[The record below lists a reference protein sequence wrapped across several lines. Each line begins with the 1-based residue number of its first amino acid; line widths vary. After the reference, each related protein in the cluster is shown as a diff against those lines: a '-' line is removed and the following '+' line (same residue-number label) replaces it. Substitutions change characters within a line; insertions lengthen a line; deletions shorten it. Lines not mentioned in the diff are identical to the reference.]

1 MRRSFALLS
10 FICAAAPLRP
20 CAAQSPAPDSVFT
33 RREEMIPMRDGVKL
47 FTVILI
53 PKQAAAPLPFLMTRT
68 PYGVAGTTGNGL
80 ASTNAPFREL
90 IADGYIFVL
99 QDIRGMNR
107 SEGRFLMNRPPRA
120 AGSTASDESTDTW
133 DTIDWLVKN
142 VTPNNGRVGMM
153 GISYPG
159 WTTAIAG
166 LDPHPALKALSP
178 QAPMGDAWMGD
189 DFFHQGAF
197 RLSYG
202 LEYAWLMEASTD
214 QSVNPNIGRWDAY
227 DFYRSFPTLRD
238 LTHAVGAD
246 AWPTWR
252 LFNEHPAY
260 DSVWQ
265 HRSTPRYVTQAKV
278 PTLTVGGWW
287 DQEDKYGPLTTY
299 RSLEQ
304 HDTAGRSF
312 LVMGPWFHGGWMRG
326 RGDSLGNIRFGS
338 NTSEDYRRDIQAPW
352 FRYWLH
358 DQGSGHFDEATVY
371 DAGANRWRH
380 FASWPPREAVRKS
393 LYLREG
399 GLLSFDAPTAAAG
412 ADSWVSDPAHPVPY
426 RPRPIEL
433 TYDPR
438 GSRWRTWETEDQRF
452 VDGRPDVMTWQTP
465 VLSED
470 VTIAGDVTAR
480 LFASTTGSDADW
492 VVKLIDV
499 YPDSVTDRPKMG
511 GYELMVAF
519 DIMRGRYRRSFEH
532 AEPIRPNAVLPYTV
546 DLHQQA
552 YEFKRGH
559 RIMVQVQSTWFPAYD
574 RNPQTFVPNIF
585 LAPASAYRAQTH
597 RIHRSRASPSHI
609 EVMVLPSGAP

>member
-1 MRRSFALLS
+1 MRPSFALIA

-20 CAAQSPAPDSVFT
+20 SAAQSPAPADSAFT

-53 PKQAAAPLPFLMTRT
+53 PKQASAPLPFLMTRT
-68 PYGVAGTTGNGL
+68 PYGVAGTTGNMV
-80 ASTNAPFREL
+80 ASVNAPYREL

-227 DFYRSFPTLRD
+227 DFYRSFPTLQD
-238 LTHAVGAD
+238 LTRAVGAD

-287 DQEDKYGPLTTY
+287 DQEDKYGPLATY

-312 LVMGPWFHGGWMRG
+312 LVMGPWF
-326 RGDSLGNIRFGS
+326 
-338 NTSEDYRRDIQAPW
+338 
-352 FRYWLH
+352 RYWLH
-358 DQGSGHFDEATVY
+358 DHGTGHFDEATLY

-380 FASWPPREAVRKS
+380 FATWPPREATRKS

-399 GLLSFDAPTAAAG
+399 GLLSFDAPTAAVG

-426 RPRPIEL
+426 RSRPVEL

-438 GSRWRTWETEDQRF
+438 GSRWRNWETEEQRF

-465 VLSED
+465 VLTED
-470 VTIAGDVTAR
+470 VTIAGDVVAK

-552 YEFKRGH
+552 YQFRRGH
-559 RIMVQVQSTWFPAYD
+559 RIMVQIQSTWFPAYD

-597 RIHRSRASPSHI
+597 RIHRSRTSPSHI
-609 EVMVLPSGAP
+609 EVMVLPGEGQ

>member
-1 MRRSFALLS
+1 MRRSLLLLFTLIAS
-10 FICAAAPLRP
+10 PL
-20 CAAQSPAPDSVFT
+20 AAQVTAPDSGFV

-53 PKQAAAPLPFLMTRT
+53 PKQATAPLPFLMTRT
-68 PYGVAGTTGNGL
+68 PYGVAGVNGDRL
-80 ASTNAPFREL
+80 ANARGPYREL
-90 IADGYIFVL
+90 VTDGYIFVF
-99 QDIRGMNR
+99 QDIRGMYR
-107 SEGRFLMNRPPRA
+107 SEGRFLMNRPPRP

-133 DTIDWLVKN
+133 DTIEWLTHQ

-159 WTTAIAG
+159 WTTTIAG

-202 LEYAWLMEASTD
+202 LEYAWMMEASND
-214 QSVNPNIGRWDAY
+214 QSVFPNIGRWDSY
-227 DFYRSFPTLRD
+227 DFYRSFRTLGE
-238 LTHAVGAD
+238 LTRAVGAD

-252 LFNEHPAY
+252 LFTEHPAY

-265 HRSTPRYVTQAKV
+265 HRSSPRYVTRAKV
-278 PTLTVGGWW
+278 PTLIVGGWW
-287 DQEDKYGPLTTY
+287 DQEDKYGPLATY
-299 RSLEQ
+299 AAAERN
-304 HDTAGRSF
+304 DTAGRNF
-312 LVMGPWFHGGWMRG
+312 LVMGPWYHGGWMG
-326 RGDSLGNIRFGS
+326 SRGDTLGNIRFGS
-338 NTSEDYRRDIQAPW
+338 NTGEEFRRDIQAPW

-358 DQGSGHFDEATVY
+358 DQGDGKFAEATVY
-371 DAGANRWRH
+371 DAGAGQWRH
-380 FASWPPREAVRKS
+380 FATWPPREATRTS
-393 LYLREG
+393 LFLREG
-399 GLLSFDAPTAAAG
+399 GVLSFEAPTAATG

-433 TYDPR
+433 TYDAR

-465 VLSED
+465 PLTED
-470 VTIAGDVTAR
+470 VTIAGDVAAK
-480 LFASTTGSDADW
+480 LFASTTGTDADW

-499 YPDSVTDRPKMG
+499 YPDSVTDRPRMG

-532 AEPIRPNAVLPYTV
+532 PEPIRPNAVLPYTV

-552 YEFKRGH
+552 YQFKKGH

-574 RNPQTFVPNIF
+574 RNPQTYVPNIF

-597 RIHRSRASPSHI
+597 KVFRTRTQASRV
-609 EVMVLPSGAP
+609 EVNVVSNGAP